1 MPTFRF
7 DRKADYNQPYFD
19 MDDNFIHPCC
29 VCGEPATF
37 GLGVSL
43 RNGKMGNWYCAM
55 HRPEYE
61 M

>member
-29 VCGEPATF
+29 VCGGGQEPHSSRCEPA
-37 GLGVSL
+37 
-43 RNGKMGNWYCAM
+43 
-55 HRPEYE
+55 
-61 M
+61 